1 MRRAFDRM
9 VFSGIK
15 DGNGV
20 IEVGAAEAKKLDKY
34 FQRLLQEIDELDKV
48 CERIFVCFPDT
59 EGASRFRTIYE
70 DKGGQLSEHDFKTD
84 NEVIIK
90 FIMK

>member
-1 MRRAFDRM
+1 M
-9 VFSGIK
+9 VFSGIR

-20 IEVGAAEAKKLDKY
+20 IEVGTAEVRKLDKY

-48 CERIFVCFPDT
+48 CDRIFVCFPDT
-59 EGASRFRTIYE
+59 EAASKFRSIYE
-70 DKGGQLSEHDFKTD
+70 DSGAQLSEHDFKND

-90 FIMK
+90 FVMK